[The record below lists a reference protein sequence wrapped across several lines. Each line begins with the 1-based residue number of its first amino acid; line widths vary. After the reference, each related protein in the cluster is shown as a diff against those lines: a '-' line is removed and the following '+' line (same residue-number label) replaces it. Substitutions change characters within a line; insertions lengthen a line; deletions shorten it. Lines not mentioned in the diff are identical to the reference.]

1 MHYALCEA
9 EAADK
14 GGKERLA
21 NSAETVKSAKEG
33 AGVVAVGSLLISPKS
48 GSGSIQRSGK
58 NEYGDGYSHAELSP
72 ASQLRFRGLQPKRRY
87 VILLCTESNSGTLS
101 NVTVSEAQ
109 AHAEAP
115 FITEVTVMPANRSAE
130 ALSLA
135 VALESSGLV
144 HFAVRRAAD
153 GLSSVASRDHTI
165 VYRGTLEVNGTWSS
179 SSAPQ
184 QQLPRGDAAANAAV
198 ATGGVLET
206 VEGLEPNATYEI
218 FIATETTNSNGV
230 YHAKSEP
237 VLATTHPVP
246 PALLDAR
253 AHAADASSSALVVT
267 VSLASLAEVHYALF
281 PIPAGPDEDGLVE
294 DTAKATP
301 TGDERASNGQADG
314 GGAAG
319 GEVLTLGGV
328 GGGDG
333 ACSGDGWGSRN
344 GGGGVD
350 GRRDPSALNETLGLV
365 ASGVIPSTAT
375 AGMLLSA
382 AEEDGTNKPAEVSPA
397 GAAAATAV
405 RSNGHPNLMTAS
417 RSLEGSGLEV
427 SFRVEGLQAAQAYS
441 VCLFTETRNSNGLFG
456 DVHELRPV
464 STHAPVPELALEKIA
479 CAVDCPGLNRDPCWL
494 EANKCGECVDGFDG
508 KAGHVN
514 SPCGKVASL
523 TEDDVARIADRERRR
538 TSDGEQA
545 SQYSEDSEIGNDG
558 GSTPTSDVAP
568 PERNTMLVADG
579 GDSNRSIG
587 RPAATPSQ
595 SRLLMGVPIAMGP
608 NLTKFLYVEVPED
621 NDTEKKEGFDVEKTA
636 GRLCEELHTGGD
648 EGKIPACLSS
658 LAIAL
663 KSRFNDGRFHLEDDP
678 QRPVLQVEVDA
689 PGGESLAF
697 TLRQGEEEG
706 IAVVG
711 FCRDNLGV
719 LPDEQACVVMLMQ
732 EMSL

>member
-1 MHYALCEA
+1 MYYALCEA

-14 GGKERLA
+14 GGKESLA
-21 NSAETVKSAKEG
+21 NSAEAVKSAKEG
-33 AGVVAVGSLLISPKS
+33 AGVVAVGSLSISAKS
-48 GSGSIQRSGK
+48 GSGSIQRSRK

-72 ASQLRFRGLQPKRRY
+72 ASQLRFRGLHPRRRY
-87 VILLCTESNSGTLS
+87 VVSLCTESNSGTLS
-101 NVTVSEAQ
+101 KVTVSEAK

-115 FITEVTVMPANRSAE
+115 LITEVSAMPADRSAE
-130 ALSLA
+130 AISLA

-153 GLSSVASRDHTI
+153 GLTSVASRDHTI
-165 VYRGTLEVNGTWSS
+165 VYRGVREVNGTSSS

-184 QQLPRGDAAANAAV
+184 QQLPRGDAAANAGV

-246 PALLDAR
+246 PVLLDAR
-253 AHAADASSSALVVT
+253 AHAADASSSALVVA

-281 PIPAGPDEDGLVE
+281 PIPTTPDEDGLVE

-319 GEVLTLGGV
+319 GEVLTRGGS
-328 GGGDG
+328 GGDG

-344 GGGGVD
+344 GNGAVD
-350 GRRDPSALNETLGLV
+350 GRRDPSALNETLGIV

-382 AEEDGTNKPAEVSPA
+382 AEEDGTNKPVEVSPA

-405 RSNGHPNLMTAS
+405 RSNGHPSLITAS

-427 SFRVEGLQAAQAYS
+427 AFRVEGLQAAQAYS
-441 VCLFTETRNSNGLFG
+441 VCLFTETPNSNGLFG

-479 CAVDCPGLNRDPCWL
+479 CAVDCPGLNRDACWL

-523 TEDDVARIADRERRR
+523 TEDDIARITDRERRR
-538 TSDGEQA
+538 TSEGEQA
-545 SQYSEDSEIGNDG
+545 SQYSEDPEIGNDG
-558 GSTPTSDVAP
+558 GINPTSDVAP
-568 PERNTMLVADG
+568 PERNTILVTDG

-587 RPAATPSQ
+587 RPAAAPSQ
-595 SRLLMGVPIAMGP
+595 SRLLMGVPVAMGP

-621 NDTEKKEGFDVEKTA
+621 NDTQKKEGFDVEKTA

-658 LAIAL
+658 LTMAL
-663 KSRFNDGRFHLEDDP
+663 KSRFADGRFHREDDP

-711 FCRDNLGV
+711 FCRDNEGV
-719 LPDEQACVVMLMQ
+719 LPDEQACVVTLMQ

>member
-1 MHYALCEA
+1 MYYALCEV

-14 GGKERLA
+14 GGKESLA

-48 GSGSIQRSGK
+48 SSGSIQRSGK
-58 NEYGDGYSHAELSP
+58 DEHGDGYSRAELPP
-72 ASQLRFRGLQPKRRY
+72 AQQLRFRGLQPRKRY
-87 VILLCTESNSGTLS
+87 VVSLCTESNSGTLS
-101 NVTVSEAQ
+101 KVTVSEAQ

-115 FITEVTVMPANRSAE
+115 LVTEVTAMPADRSAE

-153 GLSSVASRDHTI
+153 GLNSVASRDHTI
-165 VYRGTLEVNGTWSS
+165 VYRGTREVNGTSSS

-184 QQLPRGDAAANAAV
+184 QQLPRGDAAANAGV
-198 ATGGVLET
+198 AAGGVLET

-218 FIATETTNSNGV
+218 FIATETTDSNGV

-246 PALLDAR
+246 PILLEAR
-253 AHAADASSSALVVT
+253 AHAADASSSALIVT
-267 VSLASLAEVHYALF
+267 VSLASLAEVHYAVF
-281 PIPAGPDEDGLVE
+281 PIPATPGEDGLGQ
-294 DTAKATP
+294 DTANAAP
-301 TGDERASNGQADG
+301 AGDEHASDREDG
-314 GGAAG
+314 GGAAAG
-319 GEVLTLGGV
+319 GEVLTRE
-328 GGGDG
+328 GGGGGG
-333 ACSGDGWGSRN
+333 ACSGDDWGSRN
-344 GGGGVD
+344 GSGAVD
-350 GRRDPSALNETLGLV
+350 GRRDPAALNETLGLV

-375 AGMLLSA
+375 ASMLLSA
-382 AEEDGTNKPAEVSPA
+382 AGEDGTKKPAELSPG
-397 GAAAATAV
+397 GAAAATAAG
-405 RSNGHPNLMTAS
+405 SNGQPNLMAAS

-427 SFRVEGLQAAQAYS
+427 AFRVEALLAAQAYS
-441 VCLFTETRNSNGLFG
+441 ICLFTETPNSNGLFG

-523 TEDDVARIADRERRR
+523 TEDDIARIADRERQK
-538 TSDGEQA
+538 TPEGEQA
-545 SQYSEDSEIGNDG
+545 DQYSEGPEIGNLSG
-558 GSTPTSDVAP
+558 GKPTSDVAP
-568 PERNTMLVADG
+568 PDSSTVLVADG
-579 GDSNRSIG
+579 GDKHKSIG
-587 RPAATPSQ
+587 LPAVAPSQ
-595 SRLLMGVPIAMGP
+595 SRLLMGVPVAMGP

-621 NDTEKKEGFDVEKTA
+621 NDKEKNDGFDVEKTA
-636 GRLCEELHTGGD
+636 TRLCEELHTKGD
-648 EGKIPACLSS
+648 EGKRPACLSS
-658 LAIAL
+658 IAVAL
-663 KSRFNDGRFHLEDDP
+663 KSRFDDGRFHREDDP

-697 TLRQGEEEG
+697 TLRQGEDEG
-706 IAVVG
+706 IAVVR
-711 FCRDNLGV
+711 FCRDNEGV
-719 LPDEQACVVMLMQ
+719 LPDEQACVVTLMQ

>member
-1 MHYALCEA
+1 MYYALCEA

-14 GGKERLA
+14 GGKESLA
-21 NSAETVKSAKEG
+21 NSAEAVKSAKEG
-33 AGVVAVGSLLISPKS
+33 GGVVAVGSLSISPKS
-48 GSGSIQRSGK
+48 GSGK
-58 NEYGDGYSHAELSP
+58 NEYGDGHSHAELSP
-72 ASQLRFRGLQPKRRY
+72 ASQLRFRGLHPRRRY
-87 VILLCTESNSGTLS
+87 VVSLCTESNSGTLS
-101 NVTVSEAQ
+101 KVTVSEAH

-115 FITEVTVMPANRSAE
+115 LITEVTAMPADRSAE

-153 GLSSVASRDHTI
+153 GLTSVASRDHTI
-165 VYRGTLEVNGTWSS
+165 VYRGTREVNGTVSS
-179 SSAPQ
+179 SSTPQ
-184 QQLPRGDAAANAAV
+184 QQLPRGDAAANMGV
-198 ATGGVLET
+198 ATGEVLET

-218 FIATETTNSNGV
+218 FIATETANSNGV

-246 PALLDAR
+246 PVLLDAR

-281 PIPAGPDEDGLVE
+281 SIPATPDEDGLVE

-314 GGAAG
+314 SGAAG
-319 GEVLTLGGV
+319 GEVLTRGGGGG

-344 GGGGVD
+344 GSGADD
-350 GRRDPSALNETLGLV
+350 GRRDPTALNETLGLV

-375 AGMLLSA
+375 ADLLLSA
-382 AEEDGTNKPAEVSPA
+382 AEEDGTNKPAEISPA
-397 GAAAATAV
+397 GAKATTAV
-405 RSNGHPNLMTAS
+405 RSLGQSHLMAAS

-441 VCLFTETRNSNGLFG
+441 VCLFTETPNSNGLFG

-464 STHAPVPELALEKIA
+464 PTHAPVPELALEKIA

-514 SPCGKVASL
+514 SLCGKVASL
-523 TEDDVARIADRERRR
+523 TEDDIARITDRERRR
-538 TSDGEQA
+538 TSEGEPA
-545 SQYSEDSEIGNDG
+545 SQFSEDPEIGNDG
-558 GSTPTSDVAP
+558 GINPTSDVAP
-568 PERNTMLVADG
+568 PERNTILVTDG
-579 GDSNRSIG
+579 GESNRSIG
-587 RPAATPSQ
+587 RPAAAPSQ
-595 SRLLMGVPIAMGP
+595 SRLLMGVPVAMGP
-608 NLTKFLYVEVPED
+608 NLTNFLYVEVPEV
-621 NDTEKKEGFDVEKTA
+621 NDTEKKDGFDVEETA

-658 LAIAL
+658 LAMAL
-663 KSRFNDGRFHLEDDP
+663 KSRFDDGRFHRENDP

-711 FCRDNLGV
+711 FCRDNEEV
-719 LPDEQACVVMLMQ
+719 LPDEQACVVTLMQ